1 MEFRDGRGI
10 GWVQSPCDSPRRV
23 LTVSQANPNTQV
35 SGTLTIDGT
44 AHEIDPK
51 ESFSLFE
58 RQWGNFGVGKG
69 YYLLWLFLESGEV
82 LCSWSLEPELDGTA
96 KIAFA
101 SIWHPNGLH
110 EMIPVGPNSVAS
122 DVSTSEKT
130 GVKYFNKFV
139 LDLPTR
145 NAEFRFEKWV
155 REAEITPAV
164 EQRYIVISE
173 SYGEGTGRFNGRDVR
188 VHGHVEQLSTL
199 K

>member
-1 MEFRDGRGI
+1 MERSLI
-10 GWVQSPCDSPRRV
+10 PSK
-23 LTVSQANPNTQV
+23 ANPNTQV

-44 AHEIDPK
+44 KHEIDPK

-58 RQWGNFGVGKG
+58 RQWRNFGIGKG

-82 LCSWSLEPELDGTA
+82 LCSWSLEPELDGTS

-122 DVSTSEKT
+122 DLSTSEKT

-173 SYGEGTGRFNGRDVR
+173 SYGEGTGRFNGKDVR